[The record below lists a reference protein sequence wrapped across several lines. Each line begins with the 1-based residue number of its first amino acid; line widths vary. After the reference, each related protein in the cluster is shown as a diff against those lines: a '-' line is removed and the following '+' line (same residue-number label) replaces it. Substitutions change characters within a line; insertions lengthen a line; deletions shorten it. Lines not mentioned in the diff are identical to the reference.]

1 MSTKIE
7 IPQSAL
13 AEAQRTYLA
22 RVYGWMVG
30 GLALTGAVAAWVT
43 QSYEFQQFLDLNG
56 WLRIVLVFT
65 TLGIVIAMSSAINRM
80 SSAVVSASFLLYSAL
95 SGLTVGIVLLNYTA
109 ESVAPVFFITAGTFG
124 AMSLY
129 GFTTKRDLTS
139 WGSFFLMGLI
149 GVIIASVVNIF
160 LQSSAF
166 YFVISCVGVLVFV
179 GLTAY
184 DTQKIKENWEVEM
197 MGTEIARKSSIMG
210 ALNLYLDFVNLF
222 LILLRFFGDRR

>member
-30 GLALTGAVAAWVT
+30 GLALTGAVATWAVT
-43 QSYEFQQFLDLNG
+43 SFEFWSFIAENS
-56 WLRIVLVFT
+56 WFFIVAL
-65 TLGIVIAMSSAINRM
+65 IVEFGVVVGLSSAINRM
-80 SSAVVSASFLLYSAL
+80 SSAAASAAFLFYSAL
-95 SGLTVGIVLLNYTA
+95 SGLTVGVILLRYTI
-109 ESVAPVFFITAGTFG
+109 ESVAPVFFVTAGTFA